1 LKTRQ
6 LVFDF
11 LHPRTDGGIGSGVS
25 NPPFSLSAAMWA
37 EGHFADHKNRSHVRF
52 LASQLLSDTG
62 ANRVT
67 AAGAK
72 SVRERT
78 GLSAR
83 TLTIVELAWLL
94 ARLFV

>member
-25 NPPFSLSAAMWA
+25 NPVSLSAAMWD

-78 GLSAR
+78 SLSAR
-83 TLTIVELAWLL
+83 TLTIVELAALL

>member
-1 LKTRQ
+1 
-6 LVFDF
+6 
-11 LHPRTDGGIGSGVS
+11 
-25 NPPFSLSAAMWA
+25 MWD

-78 GLSAR
+78 SLSAR
-83 TLTIVELAWLL
+83 TLTIVELAALL